1 MLSTKDVNI
10 GGEGSGMPKVITPGN
25 HKVKVNKLQLKQYS
39 FMEKDN
45 GYYLQLEVET
55 EPLDNFEGFF
65 IDKDDESLGRYAGQ
79 IGTVKANQYYYKDT
93 TLPSGTE
100 INRDMEILK
109 FIKNLCKETDCL
121 SWFEKDADGKF
132 DTIEEFV
139 QGFSSE
145 APFKDK
151 WLDVCVGGK
160 EYYKNNG
167 YIGYDMHF
175 VKYKKGVKGFAKAG
189 STNVHVYNEDDHLK
203 KADPPSNV
211 DNFNNKDNGLSNSGD
226 SFFETPEFNI

>member
-10 GGEGSGMPKVITPGN
+10 GSEGNGMPKVITPGN
-25 HKVKVNKLQLKQYS
+25 YKVKVNKLELKQYS
-39 FMEKDN
+39 FMENDD

-55 EPLDNFEGFF
+55 EPLENFEGFF

-100 INRDMEILK
+100 IKRDMEILK
-109 FIKNLCKETDCL
+109 FVKNLCKETDCL

-132 DTIEEFV
+132 DTIEEFIK
-139 QGFSSE
+139 GFSQE

-151 WLDVCVGGK
+151 WLDICVGGK

-167 YIGYDMHF
+167 YIGYDMYF

-189 STNVHVYNEDDHLK
+189 SGNVHVYNEDEHLK
-203 KADPPSNV
+203 KAASPSKV
-211 DNFNNKDNGLSNSGD
+211 DNFSDKDNSSLDKGG
-226 SFFETPEFNI
+226 SFFDAPEFTI